1 MSRWSSFEE
10 NKRHADAWRKY
21 ICESADP
28 EATLN
33 EGFLDGVKSAYGA
46 AKTAVGKAGR
56 EASRPLGGEASDIT
70 SNLAG
75 AKAAP
80 ASPDAEFAGISSD
93 AYPDSLKNVLKA
105 RISDG
110 TITDEQREQI
120 ILKMIALTREEGI
133 VLEALG
139 DDPNP
144 RSYSS
149 KATGELGQLLA
160 SFELSPEALRK
171 LNQTLNKWAK
181 MNTVKFEPA
190 ATTTQPAASGTA
202 EEKPESDKEPG
213 VVKQAMEKAKAAAN
227 SEVGRA
233 IEGVLDGLSLI
244 PGANIPASI
253 LSALVNV
260 AQGQPKE
267 AAMSLLSLIP
277 VAGAAGKLGK
287 FGPLAAK
294 LAPAIKA
301 ASKAKAVQGG
311 KETLQIAL
319 DKAGIDADVEEM
331 QKATV
336 TAVAMYDKIAA
347 IPGVGEELSK
357 TMGSYVEPL
366 RSVANADSA
375 EDSGES
381 GLEWTPPEE
390 WGNLTNA
397 EEEWLDSLNLD
408 DGGFEELRPTDIS
421 AVDDSKDAPGM
432 APPGYAP
439 GPDAFDII
447 FVSMVR
453 PDTDVSEFSDGT
465 WALYRDIDSGNDVEF
480 FVWSPTANNG
490 APASR
495 TVPSGPFLKRLTNLP
510 IMAELLIF
518 ERWQA
523 LAGINQR
530 VL

>member
-1 MSRWSSFEE
+1 MNRWSSFDK
-10 NKRHADAWRKY
+10 NRRHADAWRKY
-21 ICESADP
+21 ICEGRKI
-28 EATLN
+28 EVELE
-33 EGFLDGVKSAYGA
+33 EGFLDNVKGAIDTVKVKATDATRSAKSAAGYEVDS
-46 AKTAVGKAGR
+46 VG
-56 EASRPLGGEASDIT
+56 PDP
-70 SNLAG
+70 G
-75 AKAAP
+75 AKAGEAE
-80 ASPDAEFAGISSD
+80 PDAEFAGISSEV
-93 AYPDSLKNVLKA
+93 YPDSLLNVLKPRVA
-105 RISDG
+105 DG
-110 TITDEQREQI
+110 TITDEQKKQI
-120 ILKMIALTREEGI
+120 VLKMVALTREEGV

-144 RSYSS
+144 RLYSS
-149 KATGELGQLLA
+149 KATGELMQLIS
-160 SFELSPEALRK
+160 SFELSPEAHKK
-171 LNQTLNKWAK
+171 LEDTINKWAK
-181 MNTVKFEPA
+181 MNTVKFEPLA
-190 ATTTQPAASGTA
+190 TQPATSGTA
-202 EEKPESDKEPG
+202 EEKPGSDKESGPI
-213 VVKQAMEKAKAAAN
+213 KQAMEKAKAAAN

-253 LSALVNV
+253 ASAILNV
-260 AQGQPKE
+260 FQGQPKE

-319 DKAGIDADVEEM
+319 DKAGIDADVEEI
-331 QKATV
+331 QKATK
-336 TAVAMYDKIAA
+336 TAVAMYDKLADL
-347 IPGVGEELSK
+347 PGVGEELSK

-375 EDSGES
+375 EDSIEK

-397 EEEWLDSLNLD
+397 EEEWIDSLNLD
-408 DGGFEELRPTDIS
+408 DGGFEELRPIDTS
-421 AVDDSKDAPGM
+421 AVDDPKDTPGS
-432 APPGYAP
+432 APPGYDSDEF
-439 GPDAFDII
+439 GTI

-465 WALYRDIDSGNDVEF
+465 WALYRNIDSNNDVDF
-480 FVWSPTANNG
+480 FVWSPTADNG

-495 TVPSGPFLKRLTNLP
+495 HVPSGPFLKRLTNLP
-510 IMAELLIF
+510 IMAEQLIF

-523 LAGINQR
+523 LAGINKR

>member
-1 MSRWSSFEE
+1 MNKWSSFEK
-10 NKRHADAWRKY
+10 NQRHASAWRKY
-21 ICESADP
+21 ICEGRKIEVELEEGVMDNLRGTVSSVATAARDTARTVKSKAGYEVDSITKDLAGRKADP
-28 EATLN
+28 
-33 EGFLDGVKSAYGA
+33 
-46 AKTAVGKAGR
+46 
-56 EASRPLGGEASDIT
+56 GE
-70 SNLAG
+70 
-75 AKAAP
+75 
-80 ASPDAEFAGISSD
+80 PDAEFAGISSEV
-93 AYPDSLKNVLKA
+93 YPDSLFNMLKP
-105 RISDG
+105 RVSDG
-110 TITDEQREQI
+110 TIADEQKKQI
-120 ILKMIALTREEGI
+120 VLKMIALTREEGV

-149 KATGELGQLLA
+149 KATGELTQLIN
-160 SFELSPEALRK
+160 SFELSPEAHKK
-171 LNQTLNKWAK
+171 LFDTINKWAK

-190 ATTTQPAASGTA
+190 MTTAQTTDSDTA
-202 EEKPESDKEPG
+202 GADAESDEDPG
-213 VVKQAMEKAKAAAN
+213 VIKQTIEKVKAAAN
-227 SEVGRA
+227 SEAGQA
-233 IEGVLDGLSLI
+233 MEGILDGLSLI

-253 LSALVNV
+253 GSALINV

-294 LAPAIKA
+294 LAPAIKT

-319 DKAGIDADVEEM
+319 DKAGIDADVEEI
-331 QKATV
+331 QKATK
-336 TAVAMYDKIAA
+336 TAVAMYDKLAD

-366 RSVANADSA
+366 RSVATAGSA

-381 GLEWTPPEE
+381 GSEWTPPEE

-465 WALYRDIDSGNDVEF
+465 WALYRDIGSDNDVDF

-490 APASR
+490 ESTSR

-510 IMAELLIF
+510 IMAEQLIF